1 MARHLALLLL
11 APLIGCNLPRDSGD
25 TLHRVQNG
33 TLRAGLIQN
42 PPWVVTNG
50 SVGGV
55 EVELVRRLAGQ
66 LGARVDWIPG
76 SESELLMA
84 LRERDLDLVVGGL
97 TSKDPWKKRVAFTRQ
112 FYTDSVVVSA
122 PAGSDPGQLRGTPV
136 AVEAGTPA
144 IRYLRKKGAV
154 PLVTKDLSTARGAVA
169 AESWLISRIG
179 RRSSGL
185 LLVKA
190 QHVVA
195 VPPGENQWLLRVET
209 FLEQVK
215 ATVPTLLQ
223 TAQ

>member
-1 MARHLALLLL
+1 
-11 APLIGCNLPRDSGD
+11 
-25 TLHRVQNG
+25 
-33 TLRAGLIQN
+33 
-42 PPWVVTNG
+42 VVTNG
-50 SVGGV
+50 SLSGV

-66 LGARVDWIPG
+66 LGARVDWTSG

-122 PAGSDPGQLRGTPV
+122 PTGSDPGQLRDIPI
-136 AVEAGTPA
+136 AVEAGSPA

-169 AESWLISRIG
+169 AESWLLARLG
-179 RRSSGL
+179 RPSSGPL
-185 LLVKA
+185 LLQA

-195 VPPGENQWLLRVET
+195 VPPGENQWLMRVET
-209 FLEQVK
+209 LLEQVK
-215 ATVPTLLQ
+215 DTVPTLLR

>member
-11 APLIGCNLPRDSGD
+11 APLIGCNLPRDPDD
-25 TLHRVQNG
+25 TLQRVQNG

-50 SVGGV
+50 SVAGV

-66 LGARVDWIPG
+66 LGARVDWTPG

-97 TSKDPWKKRVAFTRQ
+97 TSKDPWKKRVAFTRY

-122 PAGSDPGQLRGTPV
+122 PIGTDPAELRQTPV
-136 AVEAGTPA
+136 AVEAGSPA

-169 AESWLISRIG
+169 AEAWLLARLG
-179 RRSSGL
+179 RPSSGPVL
-185 LLVKA
+185 LQA

-195 VPPGENQWLLRVET
+195 VPPGENQWLMRVEK
-209 FLEQVK
+209 FLEEAK
-215 ATVPTLLQ
+215 DTVPTLLRG
-223 TAQ
+223 AQ